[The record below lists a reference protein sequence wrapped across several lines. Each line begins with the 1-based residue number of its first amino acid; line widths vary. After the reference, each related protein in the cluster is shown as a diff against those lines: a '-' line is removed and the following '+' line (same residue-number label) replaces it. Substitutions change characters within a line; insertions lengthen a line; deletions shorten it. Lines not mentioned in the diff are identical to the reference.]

1 MRKLHSYWVIYDLF
15 FDTDIEHDN
24 NPSLFMHK
32 FLGSTLSGIL
42 VLGVMMEL
50 ELLS

>member
-1 MRKLHSYWVIYDLF
+1 MHKLHSYWVIYDLF

-24 NPSLFMHK
+24 SPLFMHK

-42 VLGVMMEL
+42 VLGVMKEL